1 MINRHSSECNW
12 WFLKKVW
19 AWNAFAFSEKTSEGI
34 NPEFSEFLKLES
46 KLPSSIR
53 NYFTEWIKAINW
65 EQEAGENLVKNEYT
79 KLYYKNQKIKKWQMM
94 NCMAKGNGIILA
106 LRKILQLEYPNYDPI
121 ESLTVGDNLL
131 ISSISNILW
140 FTKGIVLKK
149 SFYSKN
155 LKING

>member
-1 MINRHSSECNW
+1 
-12 WFLKKVW
+12 
-19 AWNAFAFSEKTSEGI
+19 
-34 NPEFSEFLKLES
+34 
-46 KLPSSIR
+46 
-53 NYFTEWIKAINW
+53 
-65 EQEAGENLVKNEYT
+65 
-79 KLYYKNQKIKKWQMM
+79 MM

-121 ESLTVGDNLL
+121 ESLTVEDNLL